1 MVIEDMISIAPI
13 SIYCHIR
20 NWLLKNLSTDIEI
33 YYEAKPKMEP
43 TSLFL
48 RYMRKIFHF
57 LFETI

>member
-43 TSLFL
+43 TSFFF
-48 RYMRKIFHF
+48 KVNEKNISIFV
-57 LFETI
+57 